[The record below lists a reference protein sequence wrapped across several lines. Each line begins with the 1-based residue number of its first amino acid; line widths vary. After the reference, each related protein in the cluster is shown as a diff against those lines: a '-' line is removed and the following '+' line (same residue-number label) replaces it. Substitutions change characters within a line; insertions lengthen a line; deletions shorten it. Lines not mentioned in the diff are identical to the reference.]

1 MERERDPAPVRDV
14 LAAGL
19 AELGI
24 SDEPAVVRLER
35 LCVLV
40 SQWAARL
47 NLTAHL
53 EPEAI
58 ARRLVL
64 DALALGVAFPGGA
77 VGPIADLGS
86 GAGFPGLPIAAVWPG
101 AELTLVEARER
112 RHHFQRTCV
121 RELGLGNARP
131 ILGRAEELPAAH
143 HRVVV
148 AQAMAQPATALA
160 WMRRWAAR
168 DGWLVLPLSESQPAV
183 DAPAGIRFE
192 EMRPYRVPLG
202 GARRRIW
209 IGRVD
214 PD

>member
-1 MERERDPAPVRDV
+1 VERERDLAPVRDV
-14 LAAGL
+14 LAEGL

-24 SDEPAVVRLER
+24 SAEPAVAQLER
-35 LCVLV
+35 LCALV

-47 NLTAHL
+47 NLTAHR

-64 DALALGVAFPGGA
+64 DALALGMALPGGA

-86 GAGFPGLPIAAVWPG
+86 GAGFPGLPIAAVWSG
-101 AELTLVEARER
+101 AELTLIEARER

-121 RELGLGNARP
+121 RELGLSNVHP
-131 ILGRAEELPAAH
+131 LLGRAEELPTAP

-160 WMRRWAAR
+160 WMRRWAAH
-168 DGWLVLPLSESQPAV
+168 DGWLALPLSESQAAFEP
-183 DAPAGIRFE
+183 PAGVRFQ
-192 EMRPYRVPLG
+192 EMRAYRVPLD
-202 GARRRIW
+202 GAHRRIW

-214 PD
+214 PA